1 MEGRGGVRWREG
13 VGQVGGK
20 GWGRYVG
27 GKGWG
32 RYVGGKGWNKM
43 EVHSVEQVR
52 MNLHTYIHWS
62 VGGGHRRIEVE
73 IEQTINGMKRN
84 QSHDRTLT
92 RSFLASSTY
101 VCIYTHIRIC
111 ML

>member
-1 MEGRGGVRWREG
+1 MEG
-13 VGQVGGK
+13 
-20 GWGRYVG
+20 
-27 GKGWG
+27 
-32 RYVGGKGWNKM
+32 
-43 EVHSVEQVR
+43 HSVEQVR